1 MSEEINENI
10 SWTPT
15 LEEYFVST
23 GEKCRGLAWLHSRS
37 EAMYSR
43 RRQVIDLPTIVLGSV
58 VGFLQVGSQSMFKD
72 TEMASV
78 WLGVASLF
86 VSVMNTINSYYQW
99 AKRAEGHRINA
110 LHYGKLYRYICVQMG
125 LPQNERIRA
134 ADFLNMVKEAY
145 DRLQEVAPPIPTE
158 IVSEFRNKFS
168 DKKYELVARPEETN
182 GLEKIKVNT
191 AFTIKKSVSADADA
205 PTFRES
211 FFSSVK
217 IDNGTP
223 RARANTYQRG
233 TRENKE
239 ADLLPTTS
247 RSNPS
252 ESHVEVL
259 REERGTSESG
269 HTPAESGKTSEGHS

>member
-15 LEEYFVST
+15 LEDYFVAT
-23 GEKCRGLAWLHSRS
+23 GEKCRGLAWLHGRS

-58 VGFLQVGSQSMFKD
+58 VGFLQVGSQSMFGDDK
-72 TEMASV
+72 MSSV

-99 AKRAEGHRINA
+99 SKRAEGHRINA

-158 IVSEFRNKFS
+158 IVAEFRIKFS

-182 GLEKIKVNT
+182 GLEKIKVNS
-191 AFTIKKSVSADADA
+191 AFGIPKVAESFQLAGLQKT
-205 PTFRES
+205 PS

-223 RARANTYQRG
+223 RASGTHQRG

-239 ADLLPTTS
+239 TDILPTTS
-247 RSNPS
+247 RINPS
-252 ESHVEVL
+252 ESNVEVL

-269 HTPAESGKTSEGHS
+269 YSTAESGKTSEGNT